1 MGDDDGQLVTSDTL
15 NALDRR
21 HRVSWDAFDA
31 QDLVAYMDF
40 FAPELVWT
48 GIDGRTIDFATL
60 RQQVRGQ
67 FERGIKRTATT
78 YEREAVSLDGEQVI
92 ETLTQTS
99 DVTLNAFGVLR
110 RDIALQRQGSYRWS
124 QQSGTWRVA
133 EARVTSETLKTK
145 RWRLAWFGQP

>member
-1 MGDDDGQLVTSDTL
+1 MGDDDGQLVTPDTL
-15 NALDRR
+15 DALDRR

-31 QDLVAYMDF
+31 QDLDAYMDF
-40 FAPELVWT
+40 FAPELIWT

-60 RQQVRGQ
+60 RQQVRSQ
-67 FERGIKRTATT
+67 FERGIKRTATS

-110 RDIALQRQGSYRWS
+110 RDIALQRRGSYRWS

-133 EARVTSETLKTK
+133 EARVTSETLKTN